1 MGIFHNSSLGL
12 FLLRLGLGGMMILHG
27 IHKLGN
33 PGSIQ
38 FIGGKLTSMGLPEF
52 MAYGVFAGEVIAPLL
67 IIAGF
72 YSRLGSLLVA
82 VNMIFA
88 LVLVHSHQ
96 LLLLNNQGGWQLELQ
111 GFFLITALAL
121 LFTGSGRFAIKPD

>member
-1 MGIFHNSSLGL
+1 MGLFHNTSLGL

-38 FIGGKLTSMGLPEF
+38 FIGGKLASLGLPEF
-52 MAYGVFAGEVIAPLL
+52 MAYGVFVGEVIAPLM
-67 IIAGF
+67 IIGGF
-72 YSRLGSLLVA
+72 YSRLGSFLVA

-96 LLLLNNQGGWQLELQ
+96 LMLLNNQGGWQLELQ
-111 GFFLITALAL
+111 GFFLISALAL
-121 LFTGSGRFAIKPD
+121 LFSGSGRYAIKPD

>member
-1 MGIFHNSSLGL
+1 MGIFNNSSFGL
-12 FLLRLGLGGMMILHG
+12 LLLRLGLGGMVILHG
-27 IHKLGN
+27 LHKLGN

-38 FIGGKLTSMGLPEF
+38 FIGGKLASLGLPEF
-52 MAYGVFAGEVIAPLL
+52 MAYGVFVGEVIAPLL

-82 VNMIFA
+82 VNMVFA

-111 GFFLITALAL
+111 GFFLVTALAL